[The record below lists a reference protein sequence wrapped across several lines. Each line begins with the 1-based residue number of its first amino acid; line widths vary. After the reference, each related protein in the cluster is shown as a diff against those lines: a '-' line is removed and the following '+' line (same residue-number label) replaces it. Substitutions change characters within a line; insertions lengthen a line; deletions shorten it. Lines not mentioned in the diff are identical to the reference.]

1 MHYFQT
7 FPITYFVHLA
17 PFLCVMMSPMVG
29 DRDVRR
35 RAGWGGGVV
44 QGRVHIGK
52 RTDLVYLIV
61 DWILEDEA

>member
-1 MHYFQT
+1 
-7 FPITYFVHLA
+7 
-17 PFLCVMMSPMVG
+17 MMSPMVG

-35 RAGWGGGVV
+35 GAGWGGGVV